1 MGGCGGGVTGGGGHT
16 VLRRGQRLGSAPA
29 LNVNVCAVMF
39 RHLCLV
45 SQPDGLD
52 APCASRR
59 AEGSFSRWRGTREK
73 GSEVHFIFLW

>member
-1 MGGCGGGVTGGGGHT
+1 MTGGGGHT

-52 APCASRR
+52 APLHHAEPREASQGGAGQEKRGAR
-59 AEGSFSRWRGTREK
+59 SISSFSGEK
-73 GSEVHFIFLW
+73 QLVH